1 MTFAATGP
9 DFSGGFE
16 MEPLPLPGAD
26 PKTWYRT
33 PNITPQPGS
42 GLMKF
47 PDRETFVA
55 RFQRGGRQAAG
66 SVMPWEAFAR
76 MTSED
81 LGAIYEYLHSL
92 PPQPGPT
99 GDAAFTKSE

>member
-1 MTFAATGP
+1 
-9 DFSGGFE
+9 
-16 MEPLPLPGAD
+16 
-26 PKTWYRT
+26 
-33 PNITPQPGS
+33 
-42 GLMKF
+42 MKF

-55 RFQRGGRQAAG
+55 RFQRGGRQHAG

-92 PPQPGPT
+92 QPQDGPT
-99 GDAAFTKSE
+99 GEAPFKKAE